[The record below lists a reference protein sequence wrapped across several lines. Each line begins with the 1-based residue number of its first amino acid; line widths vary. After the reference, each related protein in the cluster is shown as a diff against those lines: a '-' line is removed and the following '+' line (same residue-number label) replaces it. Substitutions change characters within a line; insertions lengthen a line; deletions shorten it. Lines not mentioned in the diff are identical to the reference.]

1 MTKPNPKAAALLAK
15 LQKQFGEDKVM
26 MASDIPVGPPIPT
39 GSLALDF
46 ALGYGGF
53 PSNRFVEVCGK
64 EGTGKTTLALLAMLS
79 ALKMYPKKCAVFLDL
94 EHKIT
99 PEWLETIVGK
109 ELLATRVIY
118 LQPGSIEEATN
129 HYRIAVESGDVCVV
143 ILDSIGGAP
152 TVRRNEDAT
161 VGHYGGNAIG
171 VGEFSRTAATLSAV
185 HNCLTI
191 AINQV
196 RVDMSGYHS
205 LNTPGGTALKHAV
218 VLRVELVR
226 GKETINE
233 EVDGEKIPIGYTV
246 YAKVRKNQVGAPGRT
261 ARWWFMN
268 VPTEK
273 YGFGVD
279 TNDEIIRLGVLT
291 GVFERSGA
299 WYNHPRLPGGKVQ
312 GQDKLTATIKADLAL
327 MDVFA
332 AEIRERL
339 KGGQYTS
346 VVAPAG
352 DPDAP
357 FEAPGHDPLLSKEA

>member
-1 MTKPNPKAAALLAK
+1 MTKPNPKAVALMTK
-15 LQKQFGEDKVM
+15 LQKAFGENAVM
-26 MASDIPVGPPIPT
+26 MASDIPVGPPVPT

-53 PSNRFVEVCGK
+53 PSNRVVEVCGK
-64 EGTGKTTLALLAMLS
+64 EGTGKTTLALLTMLN
-79 ALKMYPKKCAVFLDL
+79 ALKMNPKKCAVFLDL

-99 PEWLETIVGK
+99 PDWLELIVGK
-109 ELLATRVIY
+109 QLLETRVLYI
-118 LQPGSIEEATN
+118 QPTSIENATN
-129 HYRIAVESGDVCVV
+129 IMRQALESGDVCML
-143 ILDSIGGAP
+143 IIDSIGGAP
-152 TVRRNEDAT
+152 TIRRNDDAE
-161 VGHYGGNAIG
+161 VGHYGGNAMG
-171 VGEFSRTAATLSAV
+171 VGEFARSAASLSAA
-185 HNCLTI
+185 HNCLVLGV
-191 AINQV
+191 NQV
-196 RVDMSGYHS
+196 RADMSGYHA
-205 LNTPGGTALKHAV
+205 LNTPGGTAWKHAV

-226 GKETINE
+226 GKEQE
-233 EVDGEKIPIGYTV
+233 LAEVDGEKIPVGYTV

-261 ARWWFMN
+261 ARWWFIN

-273 YGFGVD
+273 HSFGVD

-299 WYNHPRLPGGKVQ
+299 WYNHPKLPGGKVQ
-312 GQDKLTATIKADLAL
+312 GQDRLTATIKADPAL